1 MNHKTTIPMK
11 NAFLFIT
18 LLGLLAS
25 CAGNGDKADA
35 YGNFEADELTV
46 SAESSGKLIAFT
58 AEEGALLKAGDL
70 IAIIDTTQLYLR
82 KKQVEATIAAVSK
95 KLPNEAAQLAVYTE
109 RIDKLNS
116 EIIRL
121 TALVKAN
128 AAPSKQLDDLQ
139 AELAVTTKQKEATA
153 SMLSTQTQGTLAEIE
168 PMRFQRMQ
176 LEDQLQKSYVHN
188 PIDGVVLTTLAKAG
202 ELTMQGKALYKIASL
217 NPLVLKAY
225 VSEDMLGQVK
235 IGNKVRVM
243 TDSPDGTMK
252 ESEGTVTWISSEA
265 EFTPKIIQTRDE
277 RTTLVYA
284 MKIDVENDGSLKIG
298 MPAEVEFD

>member
-1 MNHKTTIPMK
+1 MK